1 MTEPK
6 ELEVKP
12 RKHRKYTEEDITA
25 FCNDIADGLSLNDT
39 AMKYG
44 MTRHALYQ
52 LLNRNHLEKYM
63 AALNQRAMRH
73 AEHIEHLAK
82 QCEEGKIDPRA
93 ADVSIRARMW
103 ICAKYHPEFLAE
115 RTKKDVNVEHS
126 MRQEHLNTMKKI
138 AKRRAEIDHKGTEES

>member
-6 ELEVKP
+6 KSN
-12 RKHRKYTEEDITA
+12 RKYSDEQVEV
-25 FCNDIADGLSLNDT
+25 FCNHIADGKSLQET
-39 AMKYG
+39 AELYG
-44 MTRHALYQ
+44 MTRYALYQ

-93 ADVSIRARMW
+93 ADVSIKARIW
-103 ICAKYHPEFLAE
+103 ICSKYHPHFLAE
-115 RTKKDVNVEHS
+115 RLRKDVNVEHS

-138 AKRRAEIDHKGTEES
+138 AKRRAEIDEKGTEES

>member
-6 ELEVKP
+6 KSN
-12 RKHRKYTEEDITA
+12 RKYSDEQVEV
-25 FCNDIADGLSLNDT
+25 FCNHIADGKSLQET
-39 AMKYG
+39 AELYG
-44 MTRHALYQ
+44 MTRYALYQ

-93 ADVSIRARMW
+93 ADVSIKARIW
-103 ICAKYHPEFLAE
+103 ICSKYHPDFLAE
-115 RTKKDVNVEHS
+115 RLRKDVNVEHS

-138 AKRRAEIDHKGTEES
+138 AKRRAEIGEKGTEES

>member
-6 ELEVKP
+6 KSN
-12 RKHRKYTEEDITA
+12 RKYSDEQVEV
-25 FCNDIADGLSLNDT
+25 FCNHIADGKSLQET
-39 AMKYG
+39 AELYG
-44 MTRHALYQ
+44 MTRYALYQ

-93 ADVSIRARMW
+93 ADVSIKARIW
-103 ICAKYHPEFLAE
+103 ICSKYHPDFLAE
-115 RTKKDVNVEHS
+115 RLRKDVNVEHS
-126 MRQEHLNTMKKI
+126 MRQEHPNTMKKI
-138 AKRRAEIDHKGTEES
+138 AKRRAEIDEKGTEES